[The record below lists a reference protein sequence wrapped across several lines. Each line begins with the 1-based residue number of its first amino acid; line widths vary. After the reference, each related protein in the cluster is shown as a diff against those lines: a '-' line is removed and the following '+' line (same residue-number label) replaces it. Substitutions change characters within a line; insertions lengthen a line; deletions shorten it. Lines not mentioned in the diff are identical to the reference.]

1 MTKKYCLLLVISC
14 VIGLSVANS
23 SMADD
28 EEEKDNSRNCIQT
41 RTLKSTAVVDDRNVL
56 FVKIG
61 NSVYHNRLRKDC
73 KGLGKYK
80 QFSYTT
86 TSGSLCSLDSIRVM
100 DATGRESRSCQLG
113 KFYEITTDELRALVE
128 ESLNP
133 SKPDSQDSD
142 KEESEP
148 E

>member
-1 MTKKYCLLLVISC
+1 MTKKYCLLTVMSC
-14 VIGLSVANS
+14 VLGLSVADS
-23 SMADD
+23 AMADD

-73 KGLGKYK
+73 KNLGKYK

-86 TSGSLCSLDSIRVM
+86 TSGSLCRLDAIHVM
-100 DATGRESRSCQLG
+100 DSTGRESRTCQLG
-113 KFYEITTDELRALVE
+113 KFYEINTEELRALVE
-128 ESLNP
+128 ESRNP

>member
-1 MTKKYCLLLVISC
+1 MNIKYCLLIVISC

-61 NSVYHNRLRKDC
+61 NSVYHNRLPKDC

-86 TSGSLCSLDSIRVM
+86 SSGSLCSLDTIRVM
-100 DATGRESRSCQLG
+100 DATGRENRSCRLG

-128 ESLNP
+128 ESQNP
-133 SKPDSQDSD
+133 KKPDPQDSD